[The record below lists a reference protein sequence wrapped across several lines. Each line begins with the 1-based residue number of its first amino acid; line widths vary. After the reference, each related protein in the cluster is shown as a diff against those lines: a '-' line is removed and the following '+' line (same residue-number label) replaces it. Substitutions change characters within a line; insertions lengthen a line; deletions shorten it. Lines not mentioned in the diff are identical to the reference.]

1 MNLTPEQQ
9 RCLFHIVEECIESS
23 DREEGGYLDSDSD
36 VVDRREL
43 RDEALNML
51 YSQLQPFSVGDGV
64 LFQHPRSNLWTR
76 GRITAVYLGVVE
88 VEAIDWHDVSG
99 RKLWEVRPETAAALS
114 GRYARGPVFQIQGG
128 GWSSCF
134 NIVST
139 ALTLGEEQ

>member
-1 MNLTPEQQ
+1 MNLSPEQQ

-51 YSQLQPFSVGDGV
+51 YSQLQPFTVGDAV
-64 LFQHPRSNLWTR
+64 LFQHPADGSQWTR
-76 GRITAVYLGVVE
+76 GRITSVYLGVVE
-88 VEAIDWHDVSG
+88 VEAIDWHDVNG

-114 GRYARGPVFQIQGG
+114 GRYSRGPVFQEG
-128 GWSSCF
+128 SCF
-134 NIVST
+134 HIVST